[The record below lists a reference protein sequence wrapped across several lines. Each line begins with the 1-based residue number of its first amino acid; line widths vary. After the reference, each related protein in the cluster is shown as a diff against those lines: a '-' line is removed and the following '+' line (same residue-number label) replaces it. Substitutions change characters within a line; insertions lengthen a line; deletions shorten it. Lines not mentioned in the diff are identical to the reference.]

1 MTQELFHALLNRQMP
16 DAEKRKRAHAI
27 LETSRGFPA
36 ARNDLQALLRALA
49 PRLY

>member
-1 MTQELFHALLNRQMP
+1 MTEELFHALLNRQMP
-16 DAEKRKRAHAI
+16 DAEKRERAHAI
-27 LETSRGFPA
+27 LDTSRGFPA